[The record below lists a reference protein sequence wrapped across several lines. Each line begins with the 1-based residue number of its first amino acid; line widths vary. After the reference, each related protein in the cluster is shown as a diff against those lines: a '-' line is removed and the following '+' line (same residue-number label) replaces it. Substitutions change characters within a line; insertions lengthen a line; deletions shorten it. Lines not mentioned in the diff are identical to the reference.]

1 MSNRVFSGRHPAGQ
15 EARCPKPGDDP
26 TLTAH
31 LLTDKGAAAGSGGHA
46 MPMSPF
52 IADLRAKI
60 GSGLLLLPS
69 ATVVVYDEAGRVL
82 LARDI
87 DSGLWMTVGGAIEP
101 DERPADA
108 AIREFFEETGGRV
121 ELVRLIGVFGGPGF
135 RKRYSNGDETAY
147 VVTLFEGR
155 IVEGTIA
162 PDGVETSA
170 IAYFTRAE
178 MERLDLTSISRALIP
193 YIFAPRDGDRAGFQP
208 PTVGAGATAG
218 IVTTRR

>member
-1 MSNRVFSGRHPAGQ
+1 MNNCKITHAVDATRQTVRIGHDRQAPHRWPRRPARRFLRRNASRHVERALHQ
-15 EARCPKPGDDP
+15 RHQRAR
-26 TLTAH
+26 
-31 LLTDKGAAAGSGGHA
+31 
-46 MPMSPF
+46 
-52 IADLRAKI
+52 

-108 AIREFFEETGGRV
+108 ARRQFFEETGGRV

-135 RKRYSNGDETAY
+135 RKRYANGDETAY

-155 IVEGTIA
+155 IVGGTIA

-170 IAYFTRAE
+170 IAYFARAE

-193 YIFAPRDGDRAGFQP
+193 YIFAPRDGGRAVYQP
-208 PTVGAGATAG
+208 PSDGTGM
-218 IVTTRR
+218 